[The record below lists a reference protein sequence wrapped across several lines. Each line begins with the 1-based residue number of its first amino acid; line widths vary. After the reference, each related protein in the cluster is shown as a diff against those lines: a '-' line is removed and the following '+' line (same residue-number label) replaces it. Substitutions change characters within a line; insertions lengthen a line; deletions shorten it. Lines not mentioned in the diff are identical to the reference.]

1 MPQSRGYAPEFVYIG
16 GYTRGSGGDGDGIA
30 LAIRRGDGSLRLVGT
45 TATTTAPSYL
55 ARHPSL
61 PVLYCVNEVDDGAI
75 SAWRIGSDGSL
86 DSLGTWSTQG
96 SLPCYIAVD
105 SSGRHVFVAN
115 YGSGSL
121 AAFPLDPDGVP
132 GAAGDVIAHSGRGPV
147 PGRQDGPHVHMAV
160 PDEGAHRVFTVD
172 LGLDAVYR
180 HRHDPTTGRV
190 ERGDVILRTRPGTG
204 PRHYVRDRG
213 GVVYLVGELGA
224 SVSSFVDSGSGFTEV
239 DHIAASSLAD
249 GLPSAIAMS
258 ADERLIYV
266 ANRGPDTISVFAVD
280 GGRMTRVGEVST
292 GGSWPRDLV
301 LDGEWLYV
309 ANERSHLVVTYRIDL
324 ATGLPTPTG
333 DVVSTPSPTRVL
345 L

>member
-1 MPQSRGYAPEFVYIG
+1 VPQSRGYAPEFVYIG

-30 LAIRRGDGSLRLVGT
+30 LALRDRSFLRLVGT
-45 TATTTAPSYL
+45 AATTMAPSYL
-55 ARHPSL
+55 ARHPSR
-61 PVLYCVNEVDDGAI
+61 PVLYCVNEVAEGAI
-75 SAWRIGSDGSL
+75 SAWHVGSDGSL
-86 DSLGTWSTQG
+86 DPLGTWSTQG
-96 SLPCYIAVD
+96 SLPCYLAVG

-115 YGSGSL
+115 YGSGSM

-132 GAAGDVIAHSGRGPV
+132 GAASDVIAHSGRGQYPE
-147 PGRQDGPHVHMAV
+147 RQDGPHVHMAV
-160 PDEGAHRVFTVD
+160 PDEDAHRVLTVD
-172 LGLDAVYR
+172 LGLDALYS
-180 HRHDPTTGRV
+180 HRLDPTTGRV
-190 ERGDVILRTRPGTG
+190 DRGDVVLRTRPGTG
-204 PRHYVRDRG
+204 PRHFVRDRG
-213 GVVYLVGELGA
+213 GIVYLVGELGA
-224 SVSSFVDSGSGFTEV
+224 SVSSFVDSGAGMTEV

-309 ANERSHLVVTYRIDL
+309 ANERSHLIVTYRIDP